1 MFKRLWITDIQF
13 ADTQCYHSPNIDYS
27 YIIHPFPAFVN
38 TFVAFFNFFCYN
50 EIMNEFENVVV
61 TDKRKIEEIKQALQ
75 STESSF
81 EHIKPAE
88 PDKLPENAKKIW
100 FGIDKP

>member
-1 MFKRLWITDIQF
+1 
-13 ADTQCYHSPNIDYS
+13 
-27 YIIHPFPAFVN
+27 
-38 TFVAFFNFFCYN
+38 
-50 EIMNEFENVVV
+50 MNEFENVVV

-75 STESSF
+75 STESSIS
-81 EHIKPAE
+81 HIKPSE

>member
-1 MFKRLWITDIQF
+1 MATLCRLSTITMNENVIITD
-13 ADTQCYHSPNIDYS
+13 
-27 YIIHPFPAFVN
+27 
-38 TFVAFFNFFCYN
+38 
-50 EIMNEFENVVV
+50 
-61 TDKRKIEEIKQALQ
+61 KKKIEEIRKALQ